1 MTPDERAVPGARP
14 IRVAID
20 TDPGIDDALALML
33 ALRSPELSVELI
45 TTVAGNVPVRQGT
58 DNARRLLTLI
68 APETMPVLAM
78 GASTPLKRRLHTAR
92 NVHGSDGLGGMSRLR
107 APSGAPR
114 FPIAAPK
121 AERDA
126 AGRLVELARRRG
138 RALTVVAL
146 GPLTNIATALRRDP
160 DAMRRIRRLVI
171 MGGVVRGPGNVTP
184 CAEFNIFVDPDA
196 AQEVIASDIPIT
208 LVPLDAT
215 RQVRLTREFLRR
227 RLGTSRGPWAMAL
240 RALTRDALSG
250 GAGREGLPMHD
261 PLAVASTI
269 LPGLLCTESLPM
281 QVETRGTATLGMT
294 AADLRKPVR
303 AEPGWHRVDVAT
315 GVDARAALDLLAE
328 RVLEAG
334 APRRATGRRAP
345 RVVVVGSA
353 NTDFIVHVP
362 KLPVAG
368 ETVLGRPLLT
378 AYGGKGANQ
387 AVAAARAGTR
397 VCFVAKTGDDD
408 AGRRYLAH
416 LRDLGIEVSG
426 GVESGMPSGVALI
439 SVDDSGQN
447 QISVAPGTNE
457 RLRPAD
463 LPSAAELRGASVLVT
478 QLETPLPTVEEALK
492 RGREAGA
499 VTILNAAPAQ
509 PLPKRFASLVDVLV
523 ANEGEARL
531 LAGNPDG
538 GEKEAMLA
546 LESQGYPSVV
556 VTLGPRGIAYRSGG
570 TGGHLSGVRVNV
582 LDATGSGDTFVGYL
596 ASALARG
603 LALPDAVAEAN
614 AAAALSVT
622 REGAQ
627 PAIPTRRQVAR
638 FRRSIES
645 ECQETCARD
654 GGIVKSANE

>member
-1 MTPDERAVPGARP
+1 MMRARA
-14 IRVAID
+14 VAID

-68 APETMPVLAM
+68 APETVPALAM
-78 GASTPLKRRLHTAR
+78 GAAAPLKRRLHTAR
-92 NVHGSDGLGGMSRLR
+92 NVHGSDGLGGMSTMRTP
-107 APSGAPR
+107 AGTPR
-114 FPIAAPK
+114 FPIAGPRAM
-121 AERDA
+121 RDA
-126 AGRLVELARRRG
+126 AGRLVELAQRRG
-138 RALTVVAL
+138 RALTIVAI
-146 GPLTNIATALRRDP
+146 GPLTNIATAIRRDP
-160 DAMRRIRRLVI
+160 VAMRRLRRLVI
-171 MGGVVRGPGNVTP
+171 MGGVVRGAGNVTP

-196 AQEVIASDIPIT
+196 AQEVIASGIPIT

-215 RQVRLTREFLRR
+215 RQVRLTRDFLRR
-227 RLGTSRGPWAMAL
+227 RLGANRQPWSVAL
-240 RALTRDALSG
+240 RALTRDLLSG
-250 GAGREGLPMHD
+250 GAGREGFPMHD
-261 PLAVASTI
+261 PLAVASVV
-269 LPGLLCTESLPM
+269 LPGLLRTEALPM
-281 QVETRGTATLGMT
+281 QVETRGAGTLGMT
-294 AADLRKPVR
+294 AADLRVPVR

-315 GVDARAALDLLAE
+315 GVDAGAALDLLAE
-328 RVLEAG
+328 RVLGAG
-334 APRRATGRRAP
+334 TAPRATGRRVP

-353 NTDFIVHVP
+353 NTDFIVHTP

-387 AVAAARAGTR
+387 AVAAAHACAR
-397 VCFVAKTGDDD
+397 VHFVAKTGDDD

-426 GVESGMPSGVALI
+426 GVEAGMPSGVALI
-439 SVDDSGQN
+439 SVDDQGQN
-447 QISVAPGTNE
+447 QISVAPGANE

-463 LPSAAELRGASVLVT
+463 LPSPTELRGASALVT
-478 QLETPLPTVEEALK
+478 QLETPLDTVEEALR

-499 VTILNAAPAQ
+499 VTILNAAPAR
-509 PLPKRFASLVDVLV
+509 PLPERFASLVDILV
-523 ANEGEARL
+523 ANEGEALL
-531 LAGNPDG
+531 LAGNSDG
-538 GEKEAMLA
+538 GENEAMNA
-546 LESQGYPSVV
+546 LESLGYLSVV
-556 VTLGPRGIAYRSGG
+556 VTLGPRGIAYR
-570 TGGHLSGVRVNV
+570 TGGNSGHLAGVKIDV

-596 ASALARG
+596 ASGLARG
-603 LALPDAVAEAN
+603 LALPDALAEAN

-645 ECQETCARD
+645 ECQETCNRD

>member
-1 MTPDERAVPGARP
+1 MRAHS
-14 IRVAID
+14 IAID

-68 APETMPVLAM
+68 APETMPALAM
-78 GASTPLKRRLHTAR
+78 GAATPLKRRLHTAR
-92 NVHGSDGLGGMSRLR
+92 NVHGSDGLGGMSAMRT
-107 APSGAPR
+107 PSGAPR
-114 FPIAAPK
+114 FPIAAPR

-126 AGRLVELARRRG
+126 PGRLVELARLRG
-138 RALTVVAL
+138 RALSVVAL
-146 GPLTNIATALRRDP
+146 GPLTNIATAIRRDAE
-160 DAMRRIRRLVI
+160 AMRRIRRLVT

-196 AQEVIASDIPIT
+196 ADAVIASGIPIT

-215 RQVRLTREFLRR
+215 RQVRLTRDFLRH
-227 RLGTSRGPWAMAL
+227 RLGVSRRPFALAL
-240 RALTRDALSG
+240 RALTRDLLSTG
-250 GAGREGLPMHD
+250 VGPEGFPMHD
-261 PLAVASTI
+261 PLAVASVI
-269 LPGLLCTESLPM
+269 LPGLLRTESLPLK
-281 QVETRGTATLGMT
+281 VETRGAATLGMT
-294 AADLRKPVR
+294 AADFRETSET
-303 AEPGWHRVDVAT
+303 EPGWHRVDVAT
-315 GVDARAALDLLAE
+315 GVDARAALDLIGE

-334 APRRATGRRAP
+334 TAPRATGRPTP

-353 NTDFIVHVP
+353 NTDFIVHAP

-387 AVAAARAGTR
+387 AVAAARAGAR
-397 VCFVAKTGDDD
+397 VHFVARTGDDD

-416 LRDLGIEVSG
+416 LQDLGIAVSG
-426 GVESGMPSGVALI
+426 GVESGTPSGVALI
-439 SVDDSGQN
+439 SVDASGQN
-447 QISVAPGTNE
+447 QISVAPGANE
-457 RLRPAD
+457 RLHRCD
-463 LPSAAELRGASVLVT
+463 LPSLAELRGASLLAT

-492 RGREAGA
+492 RGREAGL
-499 VTILNAAPAQ
+499 TTLLNAAPAQ
-509 PLPKRFASLVDVLV
+509 PLPYRFASLVDILV
-523 ANEGEARL
+523 ANEGEALL
-531 LAGNPDG
+531 LAGDPAGDFDP
-538 GEKEAMLA
+538 AMHALA
-546 LESQGYPSVV
+546 SQGYPTVV

-570 TGGHLSGVRVNV
+570 ESGHLDGVKVDV
-582 LDATGSGDTFVGYL
+582 QDATGSGDTFVGYL
-596 ASALARG
+596 ASGLARG
-603 LALPDAVAEAN
+603 LALPDALAEAN

-627 PAIPTRRQVAR
+627 PAIPTRRQVVR

-645 ECQETCARD
+645 ECQETCNRD

>member
-1 MTPDERAVPGARP
+1 MRAR
-14 IRVAID
+14 RVAID

-33 ALRSPELSVELI
+33 ALRSPELSVERI

-68 APETMPVLAM
+68 APEAMPPIAM
-78 GASTPLKRRLHTAR
+78 GAAAPLKRRLHTAR
-92 NVHGSDGLGGMSRLR
+92 NVHGSDGLGGLSRLR
-107 APSGAPR
+107 TPSGVPR

-146 GPLTNIATALRRDP
+146 GPLTNIATAIRRDP

-196 AQEVIASDIPIT
+196 AQEVIASGIPIT

-215 RQVRLTREFLRR
+215 RQVRLTRDFLRR
-227 RLGTSRGPWAMAL
+227 RLGASRGPWAMAL
-240 RALTRDALSG
+240 RALTRDLLSG
-250 GAGREGLPMHD
+250 SGGREGFPMHD
-261 PLAVASTI
+261 PLAVASVI
-269 LPGLLCTESLPM
+269 VPGLLRTESLPM
-281 QVETRGTATLGMT
+281 QVETRGAGTLGMT
-294 AADLRKPVR
+294 AADLRVPIR
-303 AEPGWHRVDVAT
+303 AECGWHRVDVAT
-315 GVDARAALDLLAE
+315 GVDAGAALDLLAE

-334 APRRATGRRAP
+334 SAPRATGRRTP
-345 RVVVVGSA
+345 RMVVVVGSA
-353 NTDFIVHVP
+353 NTDFIVRTP

-368 ETVLGRPLLT
+368 ETVLGRPLFT

-387 AVAAARAGTR
+387 AVAAARAGAR
-397 VCFVAKTGDDD
+397 VRFVAKTGDDD

-426 GVESGMPSGVALI
+426 GVEAGMPSGVALI
-439 SVDDSGQN
+439 TVDGEGQN
-447 QISVAPGTNE
+447 QISVAPGANE
-457 RLRPAD
+457 RLRPAN
-463 LPSAAELRGASVLVT
+463 LPSSEELRDAWVLVT
-478 QLETPLPTVEEALK
+478 QLETPLDTVEEALR

-499 VTILNAAPAQ
+499 LTVLNAAPTR
-509 PLPKRFASLVDVLV
+509 PLPASLRV
-523 ANEGEARL
+523 ARGRPGRQRRRGAPARGNPRRRRGARRCL
-531 LAGNPDG
+531 RSNPRATRAWWSLSGRAASPTAPDGKAGHLAGV
-538 GEKEAMLA
+538 K
-546 LESQGYPSVV
+546 
-556 VTLGPRGIAYRSGG
+556 
-570 TGGHLSGVRVNV
+570 VNV

-596 ASALARG
+596 ASGLARG
-603 LALPDAVAEAN
+603 LSLPKSLAEAN

-627 PAIPTRRQVAR
+627 PAIPDPPAGRP
-638 FRRSIES
+638 I
-645 ECQETCARD
+645 
-654 GGIVKSANE
+654 SAQH

>member
-1 MTPDERAVPGARP
+1 MGARA
-14 IRVAID
+14 VAID

-68 APETMPVLAM
+68 GPETTSALAM
-78 GASTPLKRRLHTAR
+78 GAAAPLKRRLHTAR
-92 NVHGSDGLGGMSRLR
+92 HVHGSDGLGGLSRLR
-107 APSGAPR
+107 TPSGTLR

-126 AGRLVELARRRG
+126 AGRLVDLARRRG
-138 RALTVVAL
+138 RALTIVAL
-146 GPLTNIATALRRDP
+146 GPLTNISSAIRRDAA
-160 DAMRRIRRLVI
+160 AMRRIQRLVI

-184 CAEFNIFVDPDA
+184 CAEFNVFVDPDA
-196 AQEVIASDIPIT
+196 AQEVIASGIPIT

-227 RLGTSRGPWAMAL
+227 HLGGSRGPWAVAL
-240 RALTRDALSG
+240 RALTRDLLSG
-250 GAGREGLPMHD
+250 SRGREGFPMHD
-261 PLAVASTI
+261 PLAVASVI
-269 LPGLLCTESLPM
+269 LPGLLRTESLPV
-281 QVETRGTATLGMT
+281 QVETRGAGTLGMT

-315 GVDARAALDLLAE
+315 GVDAGAALDLLAE

-334 APRRATGRRAP
+334 APPRATSRRAP

-353 NTDFIVHVP
+353 NTDFIVRTP

-387 AVAAARAGTR
+387 AVAAARAGAR
-397 VCFVAKTGDDD
+397 VRFVAKAGDDD

-416 LRDLGIEVSG
+416 LRDAGIEVSG
-426 GVESGMPSGVALI
+426 GVESAMPSGVALI
-439 SVDDSGQN
+439 TVDSEGQN
-447 QISVAPGTNE
+447 QISVAPGANE
-457 RLRPAD
+457 RLRPRD
-463 LPSAAELRGASVLVT
+463 LPSSAELRGASVIVT
-478 QLETPLPTVEEALK
+478 QLETPLDTVEEALR

-499 VTILNAAPAQ
+499 TTVLNAAPAR
-509 PLPKRFASLVDVLV
+509 PLPPRFAPLIDVLV

-531 LAGNPDG
+531 LAEGSEG
-538 GEKEAMLA
+538 GVDEAMRT
-546 LESQGYPSVV
+546 LEERGYSTLV
-556 VTLGPRGIAYRSGG
+556 VTLGPQGIAYRSTG
-570 TGGHLSGVRVNV
+570 TAGRLPGLKVDVR
-582 LDATGSGDTFVGYL
+582 DATGSGDTFVGYL
-596 ASALARG
+596 ASGLARG
-603 LALPDAVAEAN
+603 LALPEALAEAN

-638 FRRSIES
+638 FQR
-645 ECQETCARD
+645 TL
-654 GGIVKSANE
+654 V

>member
-1 MTPDERAVPGARP
+1 MLAR
-14 IRVAID
+14 RVAID

-68 APETMPVLAM
+68 APEAMPPVAM
-78 GASTPLKRRLHTAR
+78 GAATPLKRRLHTAR
-92 NVHGSDGLGGMSRLR
+92 NVHGSDGLGGLSRLR
-107 APSGAPR
+107 TPSGAPR

-126 AGRLVELARRRG
+126 AGRLVDLARRRG
-138 RALTVVAL
+138 RALIVVAL
-146 GPLTNIATALRRDP
+146 GPLTNIATAIRRDA

-196 AQEVIASDIPIT
+196 AQEVIASGIPIT

-215 RQVRLTREFLRR
+215 RQVRLTRDFLRR
-227 RLGTSRGPWAMAL
+227 RLDASRGPWAMAL
-240 RALTRDALSG
+240 RALTRDLLSG
-250 GAGREGLPMHD
+250 SGGREGFPMHD
-261 PLAVASTI
+261 PLAVASVI
-269 LPGLLCTESLPM
+269 APGLLRTESLPM
-281 QVETRGTATLGMT
+281 QVETRGAGTLGMT
-294 AADLRKPVR
+294 AADLRAPVR
-303 AEPGWHRVDVAT
+303 AECGWHRVDVAT
-315 GVDARAALDLLAE
+315 GVDTGTALDLLAE
-328 RVLEAG
+328 RVVEAG
-334 APRRATGRRAP
+334 TAPRATGRRAP

-353 NTDFIVHVP
+353 NTDFIVRTP
-362 KLPVAG
+362 RLPVAG
-368 ETVLGRPLLT
+368 ETVLGRPLFT

-387 AVAAARAGTR
+387 AVAAARAGAR
-397 VCFVAKTGDDD
+397 VRFVAKTGDDD

-416 LRDLGIEVSG
+416 LRDLGIEMSG
-426 GVESGMPSGVALI
+426 GVEAGIPSGVALI
-439 SVDDSGQN
+439 TVDGEGQN
-447 QISVAPGTNE
+447 QISVAPGANE

-463 LPSAAELRGASVLVT
+463 LPSPADLRGASVLVT
-478 QLETPLPTVEEALK
+478 QLETPLDTVEEALR

-499 VTILNAAPAQ
+499 TTILNAAPAQ
-509 PLPKRFASLVDVLV
+509 PLPPRFASLVDVLV

-531 LAGNPDG
+531 IAGNPDG
-538 GEKEAMLA
+538 GENEAMLA

-556 VTLGPRGIAYRSGG
+556 VTLGPRGIAYRSDGES
-570 TGGHLSGVRVNV
+570 GHLDGVQVDV

-603 LALPDAVAEAN
+603 LSLPKSLAEAN

-638 FRRSIES
+638 FRRRFES
-645 ECQETCARD
+645 GGQDTCSRD
-654 GGIVKSANE
+654 GGNDSL